1 MVVSS
6 AYDMEVSMPL
16 SDLFKKKTKNEP
28 AQPSQK
34 KPASPVGD
42 DSFLS
47 PEMQKKRYDAAMEF
61 VAQLQEKMPLVGGK
75 PHGGTVLAIAAR
87 LAGSSLFR
95 SLNYNKKEITPGVV
109 VLSEEVNEAWPQ
121 LMNQFAFYCKQNGT
135 DVMSKPMVTKF
146 PEQNKPL
153 MEVDQ
158 VLAEYQ
164 DQYHETM
171 KKHGLDYLNG
181 ARAGMVV
188 CSIVFEYQC
197 KKARDIDPFVATGIV
212 AMGVVEGAKTAP
224 PALKSGATSAAPTT
238 GNTPQKEKIAEIL
251 GSVVKSST
259 SGSGTRLV
267 LGEGMDAMQ
276 DAIAKGGK
284 YILVHPAVVEQLQQ
298 NKIDPYYVYETALRI
313 ELKLNISRIDF
324 VNADVDKLFESWRG
338 KPEKQTPI
346 HIRLISWL
354 KNNATAHGYI
364 QRGNSW
370 IRK

>member
-1 MVVSS
+1 
-6 AYDMEVSMPL
+6 MPL
-16 SDLFKKKTKNEP
+16 SDLFRKKPKNET
-28 AQPSQK
+28 AQPPQK
-34 KPASPVGD
+34 KPAAPAKD

-61 VAQLQEKMPLVGGK
+61 VTLFQEKTPLLKGK
-75 PHGGTVLAIAAR
+75 PHAGTVLAVAAR

-95 SLNYNKKEITPGVV
+95 AIHSDKAITPGVV

-135 DVMSKPMVTKF
+135 DVMSKPMVTNF

-153 MEVDQ
+153 MDVEQ
-158 VLAEYQ
+158 VLVEYQ
-164 DQYHETM
+164 DEYHEIM
-171 KKHGLDYLNG
+171 KKHGLDYLTG

-197 KKARDIDPFVATGIV
+197 KKAKDIDPFVAAGIV

-224 PALKSGATSAAPTT
+224 PALKSRAASSAPTT
-238 GNTPQKEKIAEIL
+238 GNTLQKDQVVEIL
-251 GSVVKSST
+251 KSVVKSST

-284 YILVHPAVVEQLQQ
+284 YILVHPAVAEQLQQ
-298 NKIDPYYVYETALRI
+298 NNIDPYYVYETALRI
-313 ELKLNISRIDF
+313 ELKLKISCIDF

-346 HIRLISWL
+346 HIRLIRWL
-354 KNNATAHGYI
+354 KNEAATHGYI
-364 QRGNSW
+364 QSGNSW